1 MLRFDRLRL
10 VHLSGF
16 AANLTKPHAER
27 LARSGRPLRDD
38 SELVANTIR
47 FSMSF
52 LHWQPVRR
60 SLSDNGK

>member
-1 MLRFDRLRL
+1 MG
-10 VHLSGF
+10 VSPV
-16 AANLTKPHAER
+16 KI
-27 LARSGRPLRDD
+27 
-38 SELVANTIR
+38 TIR

>member
-1 MLRFDRLRL
+1 
-10 VHLSGF
+10 
-16 AANLTKPHAER
+16 
-27 LARSGRPLRDD
+27 
-38 SELVANTIR
+38 VANTIR